1 MALLTGH
8 TFPIVLRQRNVGAVG
23 LQWDEDLV
31 VGEGESDGRGEWRA
45 TRKGEAPL
53 KLTKKTAIQAPS
65 PRNPQGKWEK
75 NGGNSS
81 ILEPS
86 LIHPKYQRKR
96 L

>member
-53 KLTKKTAIQAPS
+53 KLTKKNSHPGTFTS
-65 PRNPQGKWEK
+65 KSTGKMGEEWGEFQ
-75 NGGNSS
+75 
-81 ILEPS
+81 
-86 LIHPKYQRKR
+86 HP
-96 L
+96 